1 MSKTD
6 VCIVIYFSYVPF
18 ERGKVKQRKQCS
30 WLRRLSLQSNRSFC
44 PGSSYPFS
52 SIPFSL
58 GTKGSALS
66 QLKSCLPEEATHL
79 FPHQPFTFQCE
90 SMRGGFFPE
99 DKNLLREL
107 WLTGDGRGGKL
118 GSHAIYGSRRSL
130 KTNVAD
136 SRLWD
141 SA

>member
-1 MSKTD
+1 
-6 VCIVIYFSYVPF
+6 
-18 ERGKVKQRKQCS
+18 
-30 WLRRLSLQSNRSFC
+30 
-44 PGSSYPFS
+44 
-52 SIPFSL
+52 
-58 GTKGSALS
+58 
-66 QLKSCLPEEATHL
+66 
-79 FPHQPFTFQCE
+79 
-90 SMRGGFFPE
+90 MRGGFLFPGN
-99 DKNLLREL
+99 KNLLREL